1 MRRTSL
7 VVVSAV
13 LVAAL
18 FPSMKVLAAD
28 SESPEKARNA
38 RLCKRLD
45 EARDG
50 KPALAEVR
58 LEVVGTGSTGGRSLV
73 LFGDG
78 VGIWNGERQFRIDSK
93 AVLGLLKLIDKAGFC
108 MWPERASQIGK
119 GNQPEVDPDALRVN
133 RAISLTIGDVSKT
146 VTQIARSPESAAFTA
161 LVTRILDACE
171 KDGQRGIGAENLQ
184 DGLAKLR
191 DGTLAPEVL
200 QVTLNCPQQAATDPE
215 GWLLRLRGAEVEVQR
230 NTKAAGYADRKRM
243 RLSDQEVRD
252 LARLLFAADLA
263 GLPGNIVAPGYTD
276 LRVSVLNQTKAI
288 QARAFAGASPTARP
302 NAQEAFSKV
311 RDVLHA
317 LYGRVVREGKAGNAW

>member
-1 MRRTSL
+1 
-7 VVVSAV
+7 
-13 LVAAL
+13 
-18 FPSMKVLAAD
+18 MKVLAAD

-45 EARDG
+45 EAREG

-58 LEVVGTGSTGGRSLV
+58 LEVVGIGSTGARSFV

-78 VGIWNGERQFRIDSK
+78 VGIWNGKKQFRIDSK
-93 AVLGLLKLIDKAGFC
+93 TLRGLLKLIDKAGFC
-108 MWPERASQIGK
+108 VWPERASQIGRE
-119 GNQPEVDPDALRVN
+119 NQPEVDPDAMQMN

-161 LVTRILDACE
+161 LVTRLLDACE
-171 KDGQRGIGAENLQ
+171 KEGQRGIGAENLQ

-230 NTKAAGYADRKRM
+230 NTKTAGYTDRKSM
-243 RLSDQEVRD
+243 RLSDQQIRD
-252 LARLLFAADLA
+252 LAKLLFAANLA
-263 GLPGNIVAPGYTD
+263 ALPGNIVAPGYTD

-288 QARAFAGASPTARP
+288 QARAFAGASPTARAD
-302 NAQEAFSKV
+302 AQETFSKV
-311 RDVLHA
+311 RGAFYDLDQ
-317 LYGRVVREGKAGNAW
+317 RVAREGKAGGAW